1 MTKKKKQTLKFT
13 YNYCNDPQDKRTD
26 TYVGETKDGV
36 FHGQGKYTRKE
47 YEGKKYIG
55 IFTNGKI
62 FKGTR
67 YFDGWGFKW
76 EQTGTFKIFL
86 DKESNRIE
94 FKILGIGTLKQTL
107 YFFNG
112 MQCGKSD
119 ANEYDYEFYKGT
131 FDNSSW
137 HGKGE
142 LTSYLDKKFSKKY
155 SSYKGQFIQEG
166 FDGYGEYTENDK
178 NTKWIRKGIGK
189 CKDNNLRKGTY
200 IYKYKD
206 EIFEYKGEL
215 KYISGYN
222 NFAAPHG
229 KGTMKDS
236 FLKKKVYVLT
246 KGTWVKGLPE
256 GKNHEIY

>member
-1 MTKKKKQTLKFT
+1 MTKNKKQTLKFT
-13 YNYCNDPQDKRTD
+13 YNYCNDRKDKRTD

-131 FDNSSW
+131 FVDSTW

-142 LTSYLDKKFSKKY
+142 LIEYSDKKFSKKI
-155 SSYKGQFIQEG
+155 SSYKGKFKSEEYSG
-166 FDGYGEYTENDK
+166 DGEYTEYDK
-178 NTKWIRKGIGK
+178 NNKWIRKWLGKFKNNEIIKGKYFEKKSDYYIGEFK
-189 CKDNNLRKGTY
+189 NG
-200 IYKYKD
+200 KY
-206 EIFEYKGEL
+206 
-215 KYISGYN
+215 
-222 NFAAPHG
+222 HG
-229 KGTMKDS
+229 KGTLTKKDG
-236 FLKKKVYVLT
+236 LKY
-246 KGTWVKGLPE
+246 KGTWENGELIQPHLKT
-256 GKNHEIY
+256 K